1 MKRLHVLG
9 GAALAA
15 SPMAWAHVVDGGSHG
30 EPVWFALDPWSWL
43 LLIASALLYLNGR
56 RVLRRRARSAKG
68 AAAQRGALLF
78 CCGWLMLA
86 VALGPPLDP
95 LGGYLFSVHMLQHEL
110 LMLVAA
116 PMLVLSRPGGILL
129 WGLPAAARLAF
140 NRMQRQSWL
149 RSGWAWLSSAHGA
162 WLLHAAIL
170 WGWHLPALFDASVL
184 NDGVHAAQHASFF
197 GSALLFWWALLH
209 GSGRRNAGG
218 VIHVFTTAVHSSLLG
233 ALLTFSPALWYA
245 PYLHTTAAF
254 GLSPLDD
261 QQLGGLIMW
270 VPSGLVFLAAGLVL
284 TARFLRDD
292 TGSALAERDG
302 GKGDD

>member
-1 MKRLHVLG
+1 MNRSQALG
-9 GAALAA
+9 GASLLAA
-15 SPMAWAHVVDGGSHG
+15 PTAWAHVVDADRHGS
-30 EPVWFALDPWSWL
+30 PAWFALDPWSWL

-56 RVLRRRARSAKG
+56 RVLRGRARAADGQSAR
-68 AAAQRGALLF
+68 RGAQLF
-78 CCGWLMLA
+78 CCGWLALA
-86 VALGPPLDP
+86 IALGPPLDP
-95 LGGYLFSVHMLQHEL
+95 LGGYLFSAHMLQHEL
-110 LMLVAA
+110 MMLVAA
-116 PMLVLSRPGGILL
+116 PLLVLSRPGGVLL
-129 WGLPAAARLAF
+129 WGLPDAGRRLF
-140 NRMQRQSWL
+140 GGMRRIGWL
-149 RSGWAWLSSAHGA
+149 HSGWAWLSSAHGA

-209 GSGRRNAGG
+209 GSGVRNAGA
-218 VIHVFTTAVHSSLLG
+218 VIYVFTTAVHSSLLG
-233 ALLTFSPALWYA
+233 ALLTFSPSVWYA
-245 PYLHTTAAF
+245 PYLQTTALF

-292 TGSALAERDG
+292 SDDALTEHSG
-302 GKGDD
+302 GNSDD